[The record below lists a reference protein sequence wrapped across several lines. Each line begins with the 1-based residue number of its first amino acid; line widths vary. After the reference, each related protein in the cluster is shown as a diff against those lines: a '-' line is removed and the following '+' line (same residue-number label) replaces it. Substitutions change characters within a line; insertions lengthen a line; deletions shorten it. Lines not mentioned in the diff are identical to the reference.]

1 MSASP
6 PRESSRPSTRPGARR
21 PAYTLTLLDEE
32 GIVRYQSPSVE
43 QILGYRPDELLGGRW
58 FERIHE
64 QDRAPLLTHF
74 SAFVESGDERAR
86 WLVRFRN
93 SSGTFC
99 PLEARARNLLDDP
112 DVGGVLLTI
121 RLV

>member
-1 MSASP
+1 MAS
-6 PRESSRPSTRPGARR
+6 SSRDTSRSGARR

-43 QILGYRPDELLGGRW
+43 QILGYRPDELLGDRW

-64 QDRAPLLTHF
+64 QDRAPLQNHF
-74 SAFVESGDERAR
+74 SAFVKSGDERAR

-93 SSGTFC
+93 SSGAFC
-99 PLEARARNLLDDP
+99 PLEARARNLLSDP